1 VFGRRSRQAGSGR
14 EKPWRR
20 HLRPTR
26 EGKVFI
32 FVTLGVG
39 LAAFNTGNNLIFLVF
54 GFMLSLIVLS
64 GILSELAIRGVRVE
78 RRPPDRAFVG
88 STCLVELEL
97 FNRKKR
103 VPSYSLEVEDVAEGS
118 PTERRCYFL
127 KVGAGSKQVAGYRRT
142 PQKRGILRFSGFKL
156 STRYPFGIFE
166 KWRNLYAPGEML
178 VYPSLSSDGRVPSL
192 ERIQGADMPAGRV
205 GPGTEIG
212 GLRDYLFG
220 DEARSI
226 HWMRS
231 ASLGRLL
238 VRERERDSSSQL
250 SITLDNA
257 RPARPSADWDN
268 QFEVAISRA
277 AGLAMRGGARG
288 VAVEVL
294 CRGSRSA
301 LLPPGAPADPVL
313 RFLALLQPVPAEDA
327 VAFARPSQSAG
338 RIEVQLAPEQRAED
352 EAADRIAAREAPA
365 GAGPKSEAGDTGPGT
380 RAQGGAA

>member
-1 VFGRRSRQAGSGR
+1 MPGRRSGKALFGK

-20 HLRPTR
+20 HLRATR

-32 FVTLGVG
+32 FVTMGVG
-39 LAAFNTGNNLIFLVF
+39 LAAFNTGNNLIFLVL

-64 GILSELAIRGVRVE
+64 GILSELAIRGVRVI
-78 RRPPDRAFVG
+78 RRPPERAFVG

-97 FNRKKR
+97 FNKKKR
-103 VPSYSLEVEDVAEGS
+103 VPSYSLEVEDVVEGS

-142 PQKRGILRFSGFKL
+142 PHKRGMLRFSGFKL

-166 KWRNLYAPGEML
+166 KWRNLHAPGEML
-178 VYPSLSSDGRVPSL
+178 VYPSIAGDAREPAI
-192 ERIQGADMPAGRV
+192 ERIQGADAPAGRA

-238 VRERERDSSSQL
+238 ARERERDSSSQL
-250 SITLDNA
+250 TVTLDNA
-257 RPARPSADWDN
+257 RPQKPPADWDN
-268 QFEVAISRA
+268 RFEVAISRA
-277 AGLAMRGGARG
+277 ARLSVRASARG
-288 VAVEVL
+288 VAVEVIA
-294 CRGSRSA
+294 RGSRSA
-301 LLPPGAPADPVL
+301 LLAPGAPVDPIL
-313 RFLALLQPVPAEDA
+313 RFLALLGPVPAEQSIAFAPRSRLAGRRA
-327 VAFARPSQSAG
+327 VA
-338 RIEVQLAPEQRAED
+338 VDLAPEADAAAALADSLAAANSEARPGSEN
-352 EAADRIAAREAPA
+352 AADRTAP
-365 GAGPKSEAGDTGPGT
+365 G
-380 RAQGGAA
+380 QGGTA